1 MDAINWQ
8 TIFFFLFAIMAVGS
22 AFYAVVITENV
33 VRAAFALMA
42 TFGGMAGLFGV
53 LGADFL
59 VAVQLIVYVG
69 GILVL
74 ILFGV
79 MMSRR
84 ATVAE
89 LPGSRP
95 TPLAWA
101 GIAGLAAALL
111 FVGYQV
117 FAKTQ
122 WNVRE
127 LPPAEPLAP
136 KLGELFLGQYLLPFE
151 FISLLL
157 LGALI
162 GAVILARKEVR

>member
-1 MDAINWQ
+1 MEGLWP
-8 TIFFFLFAIMAVGS
+8 TLFFVLFAVLAVVS
-22 AFYAVVITENV
+22 AFYAVIITNNV
-33 VRAAFALMA
+33 VRASFALMA

-74 ILFGV
+74 ILFAV

-84 ATVAE
+84 AASAE

-95 TPLAWA
+95 TLIAWG
-101 GIAGLAAALL
+101 GIAGLAGGMI
-111 FVGYQV
+111 FVGYLV

-122 WNVRE
+122 WALRE
-127 LPPAEPLAP
+127 LSTPEPTTKAI
-136 KLGELFLGQYLLPFE
+136 GEAFLGPFLLPFE

-162 GAVILARKEVR
+162 GAVVLARKEVRE